1 MLFYLLDFV
10 GTVFFIHVCGLA
22 LILSTLVFV
31 GLFVWLIYM
40 GGAVRYWL
48 LKVKKYTEHYK
59 LFG

>member
-40 GGAVRYWL
+40 GGWSD
-48 LKVKKYTEHYK
+48 TS
-59 LFG
+59 F